1 MHLLLNSFIK
11 GEVQEALSTRL
22 NFDNNFVRCMLDM
35 VYSVCRDLNQL
46 SYIVRISFLTLIETA
61 CFCCFRYGNKKKLVD
76 FLKIFAC
83 LD

>member
-1 MHLLLNSFIK
+1 MYSLLNSSVK

-46 SYIVRISFLTLIETA
+46 SYIVR
-61 CFCCFRYGNKKKLVD
+61 VD
-76 FLKIFAC
+76 FLN
-83 LD
+83 